1 MLLFAFFFFFLKEIK
16 VCTDLYM
23 HKIIS
28 GMIDENRRKQ
38 CLPLGSSAGLGLGGR
53 DIFFLL
59 SCTF

>member
-1 MLLFAFFFFFLKEIK
+1 MLLSAFFLKKKKEIK